1 MKYNSSK
8 SKANKGSS
16 TDNKSMPWFRIYH
29 EILDDPKVQRL
40 DPPTFKNWI
49 NLLCLAA
56 KNGGSFEHNL
66 ERIAWSLRISNEKA
80 EDAINALVLVG
91 LLDILPNGSL
101 QPHNWSGRQFVSDKS
116 TDRVRKYRNKR
127 RAAGLPQMGDYSKF
141 KDELEGRD
149 GSQCV
154 YCEATENLVV
164 DHMVPI
170 SQGGTD
176 DIDNLALSCREC
188 NSGKAGR
195 TPDQAGYKVRIKTA
209 ETALTRYQKLNVTVT
224 ETPPDTESDTDT
236 ESEAEKETDT
246 EKIIAAAAASDILI
260 WLKENFSITEPEASE
275 WLSEQIERY
284 GEGKVRSGWADYK
297 RKLHSDQVQ
306 THSIATLRGFISSA
320 TPTAEASSGET
331 EQQRM
336 IRETLANFDQLY
348 AEQQRRQANA

>member
-8 SKANKGSS
+8 SKANKCSS

-66 ERIAWSLRISNEKA
+66 ERIAWSLRISNETA

-116 TDRVRKYRNKR
+116 TDRVRKYRDKR

-236 ESEAEKETDT
+236 ESEAEKETETDSK
-246 EKIIAAAAASDILI
+246 KIIAAAAADEILV
-260 WLKENFSITEPEASE
+260 WLEDQFSGDGTAAEFLAD
-275 WLSEQIERY
+275 QIY
-284 GEGKVRSGWADYK
+284 DHGGEKVRHGWQDYK
-297 RKLHSDQVQ
+297 RKLIAGDVK
-306 THSIATLRGFISSA
+306 THSFATLRGFISQAMPSPDPA
-320 TPTAEASSGET
+320 SDEPEHMRMYREAMERMKRGEKVD
-331 EQQRM
+331 
-336 IRETLANFDQLY
+336 A
-348 AEQQRRQANA
+348 